1 MSLDD
6 LISTLEDLLS
16 QMESYRPEMAD
27 GKYVYARHT
36 NVFID
41 FCSNA
46 LEAVKQIYEEFK
58 AKKGITLPDVEDWI
72 KMAEDRV
79 GYMEKRKFGDVVL
92 TRDHNLVIDSLKPLE
107 LALREIEANL

>member
-1 MSLDD
+1 MISNLD
-6 LISTLEDLLS
+6 SLLS
-16 QMESYRPEMAD
+16 QMKGYRSEMAD
-27 GKYVYARHT
+27 GKYVFARHT

-72 KMAEDRV
+72 KMAEDRI
-79 GYMEKRKFGDVVL
+79 GYMEKRKFGDIVL

-107 LALREIEANL
+107 LVLREIEEHL